1 MLIMKGNTMEI
12 FKKSDK
18 LSYLIHQNYH
28 LLPVLNRFGIK
39 LGIKD
44 KTVKDICRER
54 KISTGFF
61 LAIVNTYHNEEY
73 FPREELLSFSP
84 LEIIHYLRKTH
95 QYYFQ
100 FVVPKIDDLL
110 EKLIASSHH
119 DFKGLQMVDV
129 FYKKYKKE
137 LTQHIDY
144 EEERVFPYVIN
155 LVKNQKLDS
164 KYTIRSFEQEHSNVD
179 EKLNDLKNLIIKYVS
194 PDYDENICND
204 FLITLSLFEKDLED
218 HARIEDNIMMPM
230 TIEIENKLGR

>member
-1 MLIMKGNTMEI
+1 MEI
-12 FKKSDK
+12 FKNNDK
-18 LSYLIHQNYH
+18 LSHLIHQNYH

-44 KTVKDICRER
+44 KTVEDICSER

-61 LAIVNTYHNEEY
+61 LAIVNTYHNEEF

-84 LEIIHYLRKTH
+84 LEIIRYLRKTH

-100 FVVPKIDDLL
+100 TVVPKLDDLL
-110 EKLIASSHH
+110 GRLIASSHE

-155 LVKNQKLDS
+155 LVKNHKIDP

-179 EKLNDLKNLIIKYVS
+179 EKLNDLKNLIIKYIA

-218 HARIEDNIMMPM
+218 HARIEDKILMPM
-230 TIEIENKLGR
+230 VIEIENKLGR

>member
-1 MLIMKGNTMEI
+1 MEI

-18 LSYLIHQNYH
+18 LSYLINRNYH

-44 KTVKDICRER
+44 KTVEDICRER

-84 LEIIHYLRKTH
+84 PEIIHYLRKTH

-100 FVVPKIDDLL
+100 YVVPKLDDLL
-110 EKLIASSHH
+110 EKMTASSHP
-119 DFKGLQMVDV
+119 DFKGLQMVNV
-129 FYKKYKKE
+129 FYRKYKKE

-155 LVKNQKLDS
+155 LVKNNKLDP
-164 KYTIRSFEQEHSNVD
+164 KYTIQSFEQEHSNVD
-179 EKLNDLKNLIIKYVS
+179 EKLNDLKNLIIKYIS

-218 HARIEDNIMMPM
+218 HARIEDKIMMPM
-230 TIEIENKLGR
+230 TIEIEKKLGK

>member
-1 MLIMKGNTMEI
+1 MEI

-28 LLPVLNRFGIK
+28 LLPVLNRFGIR
-39 LGIKD
+39 LGVKD
-44 KTVKDICRER
+44 KTVDDICRER

-84 LEIIHYLRKTH
+84 LEIIRYLRKTH

-100 FVVPKIDDLL
+100 YVVPKIDDLL

-155 LVKNQKLDS
+155 LVKNHKLDP
-164 KYTIRSFEQEHSNVD
+164 KYTIESFEQEHSNVD

-230 TIEIENKLGR
+230 TIEIEKKLGR

>member
-1 MLIMKGNTMEI
+1 MEI
-12 FKKSDK
+12 FKKNDK
-18 LSYLIHQNYH
+18 LFYLIHRNYH

-44 KTVKDICRER
+44 KTVEDICRER

-84 LEIIHYLRKTH
+84 LEITHYLRKTH

-100 FVVPKIDDLL
+100 HVVPKLDDLL

-155 LVKNQKLDS
+155 LVKNHKLDS

-179 EKLNDLKNLIIKYVS
+179 EKLNDLKNLVIKYIS

-218 HARIEDNIMMPM
+218 HARIEDKILMPM

>member
-1 MLIMKGNTMEI
+1 MEI
-12 FKKSDK
+12 FKKTDK
-18 LSYLIHQNYH
+18 LSYLIHRNYH

-44 KTVKDICRER
+44 KTVEEICRER

-84 LEIIHYLRKTH
+84 LEITHYLRKTH

-100 FVVPKIDDLL
+100 YIVPKLDDLL

-155 LVKNQKLDS
+155 LVKNHKLDP

-218 HARIEDNIMMPM
+218 HARIEDKILMPM